1 MIDARLIAEP
11 WVICFLIV
19 ARLTYIGI
27 REVDWVSRAQEF
39 VRYLKICQQL
49 SDVLTAAKSEYHH
62 QACEQVKFP

>member
-1 MIDARLIAEP
+1 MIDARLITEP
-11 WVICFLIV
+11 WVLCLLIV

-27 REVDWVSRAQEF
+27 REVYWVCRAQEL

-62 QACEQVKFP
+62 QACEQMKFP